1 MRGQLSYPILVI
13 QRNKRMINSRN
24 SAGSDDLLIKGTVT
38 ELNDSGMSGDSGG
51 NSDGNSDGDG
61 VGKGSGTT
69 MAMMVEVA
77 ITVKMM
83 VER

>member
-1 MRGQLSYPILVI
+1 
-13 QRNKRMINSRN
+13 
-24 SAGSDDLLIKGTVT
+24 
-38 ELNDSGMSGDSGG
+38 MSGDSGD

-69 MAMMVEVA
+69 MAMMVEFV

-83 VER
+83 

>member
-1 MRGQLSYPILVI
+1 
-13 QRNKRMINSRN
+13 
-24 SAGSDDLLIKGTVT
+24 
-38 ELNDSGMSGDSGG
+38 MSGDSGD
-51 NSDGNSDGDG
+51 NSDGNSDDDS